1 MNAFTVSTWTF
12 AICAKRH
19 RQEFLQGCGLPRA
32 EATSTQG
39 VIAKHLTLVKPKP
52 MTVATGFMS
61 DARWVGHRYLIPE
74 LLAGIVFP
82 GKQDISKF
90 AVVVRTLVG

>member
-1 MNAFTVSTWTF
+1 
-12 AICAKRH
+12 
-19 RQEFLQGCGLPRA
+19 
-32 EATSTQG
+32 
-39 VIAKHLTLVKPKP
+39 

-82 GKQDISKF
+82 GKQDMSKF